1 MITIIKTIAV
11 LFVGFTI
18 GAYQTPLSSAIQP
31 RTEVIE
37 YQVEVCAADDIG
49 LVWLSLKDVEGQLR

>member
-1 MITIIKTIAV
+1 MRIIKTLAI

-31 RTEVIE
+31 RVEVLE
-37 YQVEVCAADDIG
+37 YQVEVCAADDVG
-49 LVWLSLKDVEGQLR
+49 LVWLSLKDVEEQLR